1 MNCDTK
7 GLTFVFGPSAGLYST
22 LASVLAGFAFLAI
35 TLVIGGTH
43 RRSISGPTS
52 GDEHARSQGTD
63 VNLLIILTIA
73 FTSLILTS
81 IQYAEIAGETGC
93 AITEGRSASE
103 EFLAGI
109 SFVFSVLLL
118 FYATVQMISDSGI
131 PRVGDS
137 IRRLVA
143 VIGPALA
150 MLLLTAAADEV
161 AFTPWVNGKAT
172 TTGLAGFIE
181 SSWTSLGLAAL
192 VLLLSFLIWRVPA
205 QFPQFGTRVR
215 RDIESRNLQRF
226 FPYISL
232 CAAVLCVLR
241 VNTFSELHPTERIGI
256 WELVVWLVLC
266 AAGLLVQSALLSF
279 ERSVPTPHLNH
290 GARAKSGEV

>member
-1 MNCDTK
+1 MKCDTS

-22 LASVLAGFAFLAI
+22 MASVLAGFAFLAI

-43 RRSISGPTS
+43 RRSANRPTT
-52 GDEHARSQGTD
+52 GAEHARSQGAD
-63 VNLLIILTIA
+63 VDLLIILTIA

-93 AITEGRSASE
+93 AITDGRSASE
-103 EFLAGI
+103 QFLAGV

-118 FYATVQMISDSGI
+118 FYATVQMISASGI
-131 PRVGDS
+131 SNVGHS

-150 MLLLTAAADEV
+150 MLLLAAAADEV
-161 AFTPWVNGKAT
+161 AFTPWIGGKAT

-181 SSWTSLGLAAL
+181 SPWTNLGLVGF
-192 VLLLSFLIWRVPA
+192 VLLLSFVIWRVPVT
-205 QFPQFGTRVR
+205 FPGFGAKVR
-215 RDIESRNLQRF
+215 ERSEGRNLQRL

-232 CAAVLCVLR
+232 LIALLCVLR
-241 VNTFSELHPTERIGI
+241 VNTFSELHPTDKIGEQ
-256 WELVVWLVLC
+256 ELVAWLAFC
-266 AAGLLVQSALLSF
+266 AAGLLAQSALLSF
-279 ERSVPTPHLNH
+279 QRVDHVSNK
-290 GARAKSGEV
+290 GRAKSEEA